1 MANFSKKLKRL
12 RKVLKKWEKDSFEK
26 IRQKKESIN
35 KEIAYMEIKEG
46 KQITEEEV
54 GVLGNKR
61 NDLNEIIYREKIMW
75 R

>member
-1 MANFSKKLKRL
+1 MK
-12 RKVLKKWEKDSFEK
+12 K

-61 NDLNEIIYREKIMW
+61 NNLNEIIYIEKIMW